1 MFGATNSGNYDF
13 TDELLDLIL
22 FNKKGRDPGNYRMV
36 DG

>member
-13 TDELLDLIL
+13 TDGLLD